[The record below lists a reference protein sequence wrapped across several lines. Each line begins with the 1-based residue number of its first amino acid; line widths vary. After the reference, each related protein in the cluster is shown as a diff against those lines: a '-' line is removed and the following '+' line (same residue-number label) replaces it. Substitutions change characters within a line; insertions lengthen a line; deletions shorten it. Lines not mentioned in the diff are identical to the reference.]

1 MAPKMGVENHTRAM
15 NPRHGLVETD
25 RASSFGFGHSGRT
38 NSVIRGDEVQIPLT
52 APRTICT
59 LRSVLLVRF
68 PPEPTEVTRVASKGT
83 VVISPIR

>member
-38 NSVIRGDEVQIPLT
+38 NSVIRGDEVQIPPDCAQNHMHIT
-52 APRTICT
+52 VGVAGTFPSRTD
-59 LRSVLLVRF
+59 RSDQGG
-68 PPEPTEVTRVASKGT
+68 E
-83 VVISPIR
+83 